1 MSIRS
6 ALVSFVALLPACG
19 WAGEKTPA
27 VGKAAPDFELA
38 KLDGAKVKLSQFTD
52 AGPVVLVV
60 LRGYPGY
67 QCPLCTRQ
75 VGELLGKA
83 DEIKKANAKVLFVY
97 PGPAESLT
105 KHAEAFFKNQTIPD
119 HVAIVTDPDYTF
131 TNAYDLRWNA
141 RNETAYPSTFVL
153 DSKRNV
159 LYRKVSTTHGD
170 RAPIADVLKALPKN

>member
-1 MSIRS
+1 MKTLIAAAAVFGAVSP
-6 ALVSFVALLPACG
+6 ALAAPR
-19 WAGEKTPA
+19 PA
-27 VGKAAPDFELA
+27 VGDTAPTVTLTSTDGQTVDLA
-38 KLDGAKVKLSQFTD
+38 ESFGEAKT
-52 AGPVVLVV
+52 VLVV

-159 LYRKVSTTHGD
+159 LYRKVSSTHGD